1 MNLKRRHKSFMNKP
15 KMGINAPGQVS
26 FQSDGIMDGLADGFR
41 DGLADG
47 FRDGLLDGLLDG
59 LVDGLLDG
67 LLDGLRDG
75 LADGLL
81 DGSGDSAAP
90 ATGQATLALSP
101 VPRQQHTRA
110 AIKGVAEQA
119 DDPPLTFP
127 HDIPTKLENT

>member
-59 LVDGLLDG
+59 LVDGLV
-67 LLDGLRDG
+67 
-75 LADGLL
+75 DGLL
-81 DGSGDSAAP
+81 DGSGDSAA
-90 ATGQATLALSP
+90 TGQAAATSAAVIGPGAMQQQKRRTPALEASQDDVPLA
-101 VPRQQHTRA
+101 A
-110 AIKGVAEQA
+110 
-119 DDPPLTFP
+119 
-127 HDIPTKLENT
+127 